1 MNNFSYKIVRNIT
14 TISQRG
20 NWALELNLIS
30 WDGRPATF
38 DLRKWNEDHTKMSK
52 GISLTRDEVKALGK
66 FLIDNQIGRAHV

>member
-1 MNNFSYKIVRNIT
+1 MDNFSYKIVRNIT

-20 NWALELNLIS
+20 NWALELNLVS
-30 WDGRPATF
+30 WNGRPATF

-66 FLIDNQIGRAHV
+66 FLIDNPID

>member
-1 MNNFSYKIVRNIT
+1 MNDFSYKIIRNIT

-38 DLRKWNEDHTKMSK
+38 DLRKWNDDHTKMSK

-66 FLIDNQIGRAHV
+66 FLIDNPIN

>member
-1 MNNFSYKIVRNIT
+1 MNDFSYKIVRNIT

-38 DLRKWNEDHTKMSK
+38 DLRKWNDDHTKMSK

-66 FLIDNQIGRAHV
+66 FLIDNPID

>member
-1 MNNFSYKIVRNIT
+1 MNNFSYNIVRNIT

-20 NWALELNLIS
+20 NWALELNLVS

-52 GISLTRDEVKALGK
+52 GISLTHDEVKALGK
-66 FLIDNQIGRAHV
+66 FLIDNPID

>member
-1 MNNFSYKIVRNIT
+1 MDNFSYKIVRNIT

-38 DLRKWNEDHTKMSK
+38 DLRKWNDDHTKMSK

-66 FLIDNQIGRAHV
+66 FLIDNPID

>member
-1 MNNFSYKIVRNIT
+1 MNDFSYKIIRNIT

-38 DLRKWNEDHTKMSK
+38 DLRKWNDDHTKMSK
-52 GISLTRDEVKALGK
+52 GISLTRDEVKALSK
-66 FLIDNQIGRAHV
+66 FLIDNPID

>member
-20 NWALELNLIS
+20 NWALELNLVS

-66 FLIDNQIGRAHV
+66 FLIDNPID

>member
-1 MNNFSYKIVRNIT
+1 MNDFAYKIIRNIT

-20 NWALELNLIS
+20 NWALELNLVS

-66 FLIDNQIGRAHV
+66 FLIDNPID

>member
-1 MNNFSYKIVRNIT
+1 MDNFSYKIIRNIT

-66 FLIDNQIGRAHV
+66 FLIDNPIN

>member
-1 MNNFSYKIVRNIT
+1 MNNFSYRIVRNIT

-20 NWALELNLIS
+20 NWALELNLVS

-66 FLIDNQIGRAHV
+66 FLIDNPIN

>member
-1 MNNFSYKIVRNIT
+1 MDNFSYRIVRNIT

-20 NWALELNLIS
+20 NWALELNLVS

-66 FLIDNQIGRAHV
+66 FLIDNPID

>member
-1 MNNFSYKIVRNIT
+1 MNDFSYKIIRNIT

-38 DLRKWNEDHTKMSK
+38 DLRKWNDDHTKMSK

-66 FLIDNQIGRAHV
+66 FLIDNPID

>member
-1 MNNFSYKIVRNIT
+1 MNDFSYKIIHNIT

-38 DLRKWNEDHTKMSK
+38 DLRKWNDDHTKMSK

-66 FLIDNQIGRAHV
+66 FLIDNPID

>member
-1 MNNFSYKIVRNIT
+1 MNNFSYRIIRNIT

-20 NWALELNLIS
+20 NWALELNLVS

-66 FLIDNQIGRAHV
+66 FLIDNPID

>member
-1 MNNFSYKIVRNIT
+1 MSDFSYNIIRNIA

-20 NWALELNLIS
+20 SWALELNLIS
-30 WDGRPATF
+30 WAGRPATF

-66 FLIDNQIGRAHV
+66 FLVDNPID

>member
-1 MNNFSYKIVRNIT
+1 MNNFSYRIVRNIT

-20 NWALELNLIS
+20 NWALELNLVS

-66 FLIDNQIGRAHV
+66 FLIDNPID

>member
-1 MNNFSYKIVRNIT
+1 MNDFSYNIIRNIA

-20 NWALELNLIS
+20 TWALELNLIS
-30 WDGRPATF
+30 WAGRPATF

-66 FLIDNQIGRAHV
+66 FLVDNPID

>member
-1 MNNFSYKIVRNIT
+1 MNNFSYNIVRNIT

-20 NWALELNLIS
+20 NWALELNLVS

-52 GISLTRDEVKALGK
+52 GISLTRDEVNALGK
-66 FLIDNQIGRAHV
+66 FLIDNPIN

>member
-1 MNNFSYKIVRNIT
+1 MNNFSYTIVRNIT

-66 FLIDNQIGRAHV
+66 FLIDNPID